1 MPKTRA
7 PYPKEFREEAV
18 RLVRTRTRPVTEIAR
33 ELEVAVETLRV
44 WVKRADVDAGLRHDA
59 PTTPELEEIR
69 RLRREVRELREV
81 REILTKAAAFFATE
95 QTRR

>member
-7 PYPKEFREEAV
+7 PYPKEFRDEAV

-33 ELEVAVETLRV
+33 ALEVAVETRRA
-44 WVKRADVDAGLRHDA
+44 WVKRADIDAGLRHDA
-59 PTTPELEEIR
+59 PTKPALEEIR
-69 RLRREVRELREV
+69 RLRRDVRELREE
-81 REILTKAAAFFATE
+81 REILKKAAAFCAME